1 MARLNVNPTRMQLK
15 TLKNRLK
22 IAVRGHKL
30 LKDKTDEM
38 IRRFSVLVKQNY
50 ALRVE
55 TEDEIR
61 NLLKQFCVSKA
72 YLSSQEVL
80 SMFAFPVSSFTP
92 NFNEKS
98 VMNVPTPDI
107 ELVENT
113 STEMPYSFV
122 NSSAEMDILVQKI
135 KDIMPK
141 VMKLA
146 SVEKT
151 CQVLAGEIE
160 RTKRRV
166 NALEFVMIPQLNET
180 IKYIAMKIE
189 ENDRA
194 SRIRLIKVKSM
205 IEERNS

>member
-61 NLLKQFCVSKA
+61 LLLQQFCVSKA

-80 SMFAFPVSSFTP
+80 SMFAFPVSSFTAH
-92 NFNEKS
+92 FTEKS

-107 ELVENT
+107 ELTENA
-113 STEMPYSFV
+113 STELPYSFV
-122 NSSAEMDILVQKI
+122 NNSAEMDILVQKI

-141 VMKLA
+141 IMKLA

>member
-15 TLKNRLK
+15 TLKGRLK

-61 NLLKQFCVSKA
+61 NLLQQFCISKA
-72 YLSSQEVL
+72 YLSSHEVL
-80 SMFAFPVSSFTP
+80 SMFAFPVSSFMAH
-92 NFNEKS
+92 FGEKS
-98 VMNVPTPDI
+98 VMNVPTPEI
-107 ELVENT
+107 ELTEIS
-113 STEMPYSFV
+113 STELPYSFV

-141 VMKLA
+141 IIKLA
-146 SVEKT
+146 SIEKT

>member
-38 IRRFSVLVKQNY
+38 IRRFSSLIKQNY
-50 ALRVE
+50 SLRKSIE
-55 TEDEIR
+55 EQIR
-61 NLLKQFCVSKA
+61 LLLQQFCTAKA
-72 YLSSQEVL
+72 YMSSQQIL
-80 SMFAFPVSSFTP
+80 SLFAFPVSSFTP
-92 NFNEKS
+92 IYETQS
-98 VMNVPTPDI
+98 VMNVPTPAI
-107 ELVENT
+107 KLEEKETNEL
-113 STEMPYSFV
+113 PYSYV
-122 NSSAEMDILVQKI
+122 NSSLEFDILVKKV
-135 KDIMPK
+135 KDIMPEI
-141 VMKLA
+141 MRLA
-146 SVEKT
+146 SLEKT

-189 ENDRA
+189 ENDRS

-205 IEERNS
+205 IEKRNS